1 MTTALVL
8 FSSVLAVAL
17 LFAVLAVAEQLRET
31 RPLPRVMQ
39 RTLPPLPGA
48 YVEDVRTRIPGR
60 HGRRARPASA
70 GCGLLLA
77 CEGTCRGRTRH
88 EDDGDGTATCMPC
101 GTPRPVTADGV

>member
-1 MTTALVL
+1 MTVLVL
-8 FSSVLAVAL
+8 FSALCAVVLFIVAL
-17 LFAVLAVAEQLRET
+17 GVADRLREA
-31 RPLPRVMQ
+31 RPLPRVVQ

-60 HGRRARPASA
+60 HGRRARPVSVV
-70 GCGLLLA
+70 CGLLLP

-101 GTPRPVTADGV
+101 GTPRPVTTDGV